1 MEKPLVVNCTRCTS
15 IGLNETKAQVYDFN
29 RRGCAALPAGQ
40 TVKREGGF
48 NSQRKI
54 VPMSNNQQSEKRKK

>member
-1 MEKPLVVNCTRCTS
+1 MTAIDEVAPLFLQ
-15 IGLNETKAQVYDFN
+15 GK
-29 RRGCAALPAGQ
+29 